1 MKRIIITA
9 IVFAMLFF
17 PMSALCS
24 DDAGYTYKSATEYDY
39 PPFSVT
45 TDGNA
50 DGFSVELLK
59 EVADVMGLRI
69 SFKVDSWANIKEELK
84 EGKLDVLPLVGYTQE
99 RDEYL
104 DFSVPYIIMHGN
116 IFIRTDNTDIRTED
130 DLFGKRILVMEGDS
144 AHEYAVRK
152 GLGDELTLTSTYR
165 EAFELLASGKYDAV
179 LAQSLVGEQLI
190 SQMGLS
196 NVKAATRIDEDGLT
210 EIRTNL
216 SGFEQKF
223 CFAVREGD
231 KELLSKLN
239 EGLAIVSTNGTF
251 DRLYIKWFPFLT
263 DTKPSFHDIADA
275 SVIVI
280 LPVLLITLILVV
292 IFVRR
297 HIKQK
302 TLELEKSNR
311 AMLEMESHLRS
322 QQKLE
327 SVGVLASGVAHEINN
342 PLNGILNYGQVILD
356 IVNKDELD
364 CNEFRESIGTFSKE
378 IIKESD
384 RISGVVENLL
394 QFSRTGSKRFVET
407 QIADIINNILN
418 LIDTV
423 IKQDQIALE
432 IDVQQNLPKIEC
444 RSQEIQQVLL
454 NLIINAKDALNAK
467 YKGFDEKK
475 IINVKVSKI
484 TDGEQKM
491 IRIIVRDNGNGI
503 PKDIGDNIFD
513 PFFTTKNR
521 SEGTGLG
528 LYISFGIVRDHGGQM
543 SFKTKQGE
551 FTQFIVDLPLKQKNE
566 GDEGDDIN

>member
-1 MKRIIITA
+1 MKQIIITV
-9 IVFAMLFF
+9 IVFAILFF
-17 PMSALCS
+17 PAAALCA
-24 DDAGYTYKSATEYDY
+24 DDVDDTYRSATEYDY

-45 TDGNA
+45 SNGVA

-59 EVADVMGLRI
+59 EVAEVMGLEV

-99 RDEYL
+99 RDEYF
-104 DFSVPYIIMHGN
+104 DFSVPYIVMHGN
-116 IFIRTDNTDIRTED
+116 IFIRTDNTDIQTED
-130 DLFGKRILVMEGDS
+130 DLFGKQILVMEGDN
-144 AHEYAVRK
+144 AHEYAVRM

-196 NVKAATRIDEDGLT
+196 HVKAATRIDEDGLT

-251 DRLYIKWFPFLT
+251 DRLYIKWFPFLIE
-263 DTKPSFHDIADA
+263 TKPSLHQVIDA
-275 SVIVI
+275 YAVVI
-280 LPVLLITLILVV
+280 LPALLIILVLAV

-297 HIKQK
+297 KIKQK
-302 TLELEKSNR
+302 TRELEKSHR

-356 IVNKDELD
+356 IVKKDELD
-364 CNEFRESIGTFSKE
+364 CNEYRDSIGTFSKE

-423 IKQDQIALE
+423 IKQDQIVLE
-432 IDVQQNLPKIEC
+432 VDMQPGLPKIEC

-467 YKGFDEKK
+467 YKGFDVQKT
-475 IINVKVSKI
+475 INVNVSEIDSDK
-484 TDGEQKM
+484 QKM
-491 IRIIVRDNGNGI
+491 IRITVRDNGNGI
-503 PKDIGDNIFD
+503 PKDIGENIFD
-513 PFFTTKNR
+513 PFFTTKSR

-551 FTQFIVDLPLKQKNE
+551 FTQFIVDLPVRQKNR
-566 GDEGDDIN
+566 

>member
-1 MKRIIITA
+1 MKQIIITV
-9 IVFAMLFF
+9 IVFAILFF
-17 PMSALCS
+17 PAAALCA
-24 DDAGYTYKSATEYDY
+24 DDVDDTYRSATEYDY

-45 TDGNA
+45 SNGVA

-59 EVADVMGLRI
+59 EVAEVMGLEV

-99 RDEYL
+99 RDEHF
-104 DFSVPYIIMHGN
+104 DFSVPYIVMHGN
-116 IFIRTDNTDIRTED
+116 IFIRTDNTDIQTED
-130 DLFGKRILVMEGDS
+130 DLFGKQILVMEGDN
-144 AHEYAVRK
+144 AHEYAVRM

-179 LAQSLVGEQLI
+179 LAQSMVGEQLI

-263 DTKPSFHDIADA
+263 ETKPSLHQVIDA
-275 SVIVI
+275 YAVVI
-280 LPVLLITLILVV
+280 LPALLIILVLAV

-297 HIKQK
+297 KIKQK
-302 TLELEKSNR
+302 TRELEKSHR

-356 IVNKDELD
+356 IVKKDELD
-364 CNEFRESIGTFSKE
+364 CNEYRDSIGTFSKE

-423 IKQDQIALE
+423 IKQDQIVLE
-432 IDVQQNLPKIEC
+432 VDMQPGLPKIEC

-467 YKGFDEKK
+467 YKGFDVQKT
-475 IINVKVSKI
+475 INVNVSEIDSDK
-484 TDGEQKM
+484 QKM
-491 IRIIVRDNGNGI
+491 IRITVRDNGNGI
-503 PKDIGDNIFD
+503 PKDIGENIFD
-513 PFFTTKNR
+513 PFFTTKSR

-551 FTQFIVDLPLKQKNE
+551 FTQFIVDLPVRQKNR
-566 GDEGDDIN
+566 